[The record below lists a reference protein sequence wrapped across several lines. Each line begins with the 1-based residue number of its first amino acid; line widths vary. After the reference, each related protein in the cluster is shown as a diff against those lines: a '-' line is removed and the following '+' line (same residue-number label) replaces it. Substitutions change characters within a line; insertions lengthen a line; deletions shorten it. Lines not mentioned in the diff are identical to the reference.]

1 MLGLEPQ
8 MVMSCHGSAGIE
20 PSPLVSQCSSALI
33 PHLLFDSICLI
44 PFTFC
49 HVDFQVIFLQLC
61 FGGLIA
67 CFYFQTL
74 FVQADQ
80 TSFKLYLVC
89 DNSNIWEFCLAMSA
103 ALFLII
109 LSHVVLFIYIL
120 SFF

>member
-1 MLGLEPQ
+1 

-20 PSPLVSQCSSALI
+20 PSPLEGQPVLFS
-33 PHLLFDSICLI
+33 PHLQFDSICLI

-49 HVDFQVIFLQLC
+49 NVDFQVIFLQLC

-80 TSFKLYLVC
+80 TSFKLYLIC
-89 DNSNIWEFCLAMSA
+89 DNSNIWGFCLARSA

-120 SFF
+120 SFFLTFT